1 MTREYLPGNCYTCK
15 KCLFC
20 FTLEACKCDKNI
32 KPVRVGK
39 PQRGQQIYSR
49 VFTPNEE
56 LQAANQFLFSANEKF
71 QYNSNFNVSF
81 SFTFCSA
88 CNSKFQRLKGNDKLA
103 KRKNAYTK
111 KKKELIEGKEKKLEK
126 FTAKMSS
133 KSVDGEDAIMS
144 SKSSDFVD
152 DGDEDDISEY
162 SEVEDYGIDK
172 IKLQIIIEKKGKKT
186 STSKTIT
193 INPVEYINVIEGIN
207 NAVQKALKNRSIKPS
222 DYSLS
227 YKVVNA
233 RGPSSALEDKLDFN
247 EFIDDYK
254 KIIAVDK
261 KMSVIVV
268 IGDDSVNEETK
279 SKRLKISNKSDFSAS
294 DEERIPSSSKKKK
307 KSRATQENDL
317 SKEEQSRAET
327 IAALCEKYKCDV
339 HKTPCFI
346 QENRHLQLN
355 PARLQLWAR
364 EIINKNATY
373 DVPPTF
379 PTFSAALGT
388 LVSKNNDVQIPT
400 TGSTAPVNPIVIQ
413 MPQYPYSHSQPN
425 AFIHPTSSPTTI
437 HELPSITEFLFSL
450 DQKYNCNNVYS
461 KFENAFLEEEIT
473 VNAIKDLTDEQ
484 MVKLGIVKIGWQKNI
499 RQAAQR
505 Y

>member
-1 MTREYLPGNCYTCK
+1 MTQ
-15 KCLFC
+15 
-20 FTLEACKCDKNI
+20 ACKCDKSIN
-32 KPVRVGK
+32 PVRVGK
-39 PQRGQQIYSR
+39 SQRGQQIYSR

-56 LQAANQFLFSANEKF
+56 LQAANQFLFSANEKL

-88 CNSKFQRLKGNDKLA
+88 CNSKFQRL
-103 KRKNAYTK
+103 
-111 KKKELIEGKEKKLEK
+111 KEKKLEK

-144 SKSSDFVD
+144 SKSSDFVY

-162 SEVEDYGIDK
+162 SEVEDYSINK

-193 INPVEYINVIEGIN
+193 TNPVEYINVIEGIN
-207 NAVQKALKNRSIKPS
+207 NAVQKALKNRIIKPS
-222 DYSLS
+222 DYDSLS
-227 YKVVNA
+227 YKTVNA
-233 RGPSSALEDKLDFN
+233 CGPSSALEDKFDFN
-247 EFIDDYK
+247 KFIDDYK
-254 KIIAVDK
+254 KIMIAADK

-268 IGDDSVNEETK
+268 IGDDSVNKETK
-279 SKRLKISNKSDFSAS
+279 SKCLKVPNKSNSSAS
-294 DEERIPSSSKKKK
+294 DEKISC
-307 KSRATQENDL
+307 TQENDL

-346 QENRHLQLN
+346 QDNHHLQLN

-379 PTFSAALGT
+379 STFSAALGM
-388 LVSKNNDVQIPT
+388 LVSKNNDVQTPT

-413 MPQYPYSHSQPN
+413 MTQYPYSHSQPN
-425 AFIHPTSSPTTI
+425 TFIHPTSSPM
-437 HELPSITEFLFSL
+437 HKLPSITKFLFSL

-473 VNAIKDLTDEQ
+473 VNAIKVLTDEQ
-484 MVKLGIVKIGWQKNI
+484 M
-499 RQAAQR
+499 AAQR